1 MVLHDLN
8 QACRYA
14 DYLVAVKDGRIFAA
28 GEPTL
33 VMTQEMVQ
41 EVFGLECRIVS
52 DPVVETPMCVPIGR
66 KGKGNYKI
74 C

>member
-28 GEPTL
+28 GEPKL
-33 VMTQEMVQ
+33 VMSEQTKPNLGSIAN
-41 EVFGLECRIVS
+41 FSAI
-52 DPVVETPMCVPIGR
+52 
-66 KGKGNYKI
+66 
-74 C
+74 